1 MAQARCAQSKG
12 LVVSFHERIRG
23 GDGRSTSRAVMR
35 QDADAMAEIGRLAR
49 AGRLEVA
56 LGWTLPLEETAR
68 AHALAEDSS
77 IGGKVV
83 LTPY

>member
-1 MAQARCAQSKG
+1 
-12 LVVSFHERIRG
+12 
-23 GDGRSTSRAVMR
+23 MR

-56 LGWTLPLEETAR
+56 LGWTLPLEEAAR